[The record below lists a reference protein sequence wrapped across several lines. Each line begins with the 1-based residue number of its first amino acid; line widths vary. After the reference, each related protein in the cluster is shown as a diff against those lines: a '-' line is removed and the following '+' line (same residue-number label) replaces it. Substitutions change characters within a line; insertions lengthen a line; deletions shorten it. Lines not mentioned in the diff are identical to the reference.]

1 MLWPVDVVV
10 GEQPTRILP
19 SLNERGR
26 SPLGPVTVGVQHL
39 GGCWT
44 LQSMEREVSEVE
56 LWSRALRGDGAALGG
71 VFDLHADRVFRH
83 VFAVL
88 RDVQDAEDATAAA
101 FLELWRRRAAV
112 WVIDGSVLPWLLVT
126 AANCARNL
134 ARSRR
139 RYRALLGSLP
149 RGEHTESA
157 ETVAF
162 AGLPVVDIVDG
173 DLAAHLG
180 SLPRT
185 EYLLLML
192 TAVEGYSTG
201 EAAEAVGITVSA
213 ARTRLSRAKAR
224 R

>member
-1 MLWPVDVVV
+1 
-10 GEQPTRILP
+10 
-19 SLNERGR
+19 
-26 SPLGPVTVGVQHL
+26 
-39 GGCWT
+39 
-44 LQSMEREVSEVE
+44 MEREVSEAE

-88 RDVQDAEDATAAA
+88 RDVHDAEDATAAA

-112 WVIDGSVLPWLLVT
+112 RVIDGSVLPWLLVT

-139 RYRALLGSLP
+139 RYRTLLGSLP

-157 ETVAF
+157 ETIAF
-162 AGLPVVDIVDG
+162 AGLPTIDTVDG
-173 DLAAHLG
+173 DLAAQLR

-192 TAVEGYSTG
+192 TAVEGYSTS
-201 EAAEAVGITVSA
+201 EAAAVVGITASA
-213 ARTRLSRAKAR
+213 ARTRLSRAKAKLR
-224 R
+224 PALASSRTPIGEEVG